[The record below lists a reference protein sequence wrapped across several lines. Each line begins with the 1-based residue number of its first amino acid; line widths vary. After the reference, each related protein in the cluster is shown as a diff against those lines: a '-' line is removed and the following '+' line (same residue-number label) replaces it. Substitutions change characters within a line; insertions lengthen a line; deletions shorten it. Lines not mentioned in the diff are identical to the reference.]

1 MQVLGEGGGAEQ
13 VDPEEG
19 GGVVGD
25 FGQGECT
32 ADCYG

>member
-1 MQVLGEGGGAEQ
+1 MQLGWTEEL
-13 VDPEEG
+13 DPEEG